1 MFVDDHLGRGEYL
14 LDSLL
19 ILLTLP
25 LCISFDQRLHSFFPV
40 NRVLAQYLFVHY
52 TFIILSLY
60 SRFIHD
66 YFYLSSCLD
75 AFRGG

>member
-25 LCISFDQRLHSFFPV
+25 LRISFDQRLLSFFPV
-40 NRVLAQYLFVHY
+40 NRVLARYLYVHY
-52 TFIILSLY
+52 TFIIHSLY
-60 SRFIHD
+60 FH
-66 YFYLSSCLD
+66 YTLA
-75 AFRGG
+75 AFTITSICPVV